1 MKTFFILIF
10 AGLLITSCGNNKA
23 DQPATETDSVIT
35 SFYYLWKAMLND
47 TSGKLE
53 MKKIETA
60 NLDSLTAAS
69 IIDFINAG
77 DSSVHLDLIKT
88 SNDTVYIKIPDAT
101 FLTQRMGSTGSTM
114 YLAGVVY
121 NLTELPGIR
130 FINFDFEEGDHHAQP
145 GTLSRDSFNNQ

>member
-1 MKTFFILIF
+1 MV
-10 AGLLITSCGNNKA
+10 SCGNNKA
-23 DQPATETDSVIT
+23 DQPATDNDTATAAINYVWQAT
-35 SFYYLWKAMLND
+35 LND

-53 MKKIETA
+53 MKKVEA
-60 NLDSLTAAS
+60 AGLDSLSAAS
-69 IIDFINAG
+69 IVAFINTS

-101 FLTQRMGSTGSTM
+101 FLTQRMGSTGSSM

-130 FINFDFEEGDHHAQP
+130 YINFDFEEGDHAQP